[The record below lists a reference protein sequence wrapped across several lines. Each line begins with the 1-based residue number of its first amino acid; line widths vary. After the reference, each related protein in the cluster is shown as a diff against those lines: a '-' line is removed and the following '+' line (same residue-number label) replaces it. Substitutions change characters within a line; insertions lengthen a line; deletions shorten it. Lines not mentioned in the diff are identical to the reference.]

1 MKSHK
6 YIMLGAVL
14 ALASLAGACDSGTHA
29 AGGRGG
35 AGAVGTGGSSGTG
48 GGAGGQGGA
57 GPMGVPLVD
66 WVTDLTANHTDD
78 VSPPDTVD
86 DKVII
91 DTADPA
97 AFDPL
102 LLAH

>member
-6 YIMLGAVL
+6 YILLSGVL
-14 ALASLAGACDSGTHA
+14 ALGSLVGACDSGA
-29 AGGRGG
+29 KAVGGRGG
-35 AGAVGTGGSSGTG
+35 AGPATGGSSGTAG
-48 GGAGGQGGA
+48 AAGGAGGQGG
-57 GPMGVPLVD
+57 GVPLVD

-91 DTADPA
+91 DTSDPA

-102 LLAH
+102 LQAR